1 MSKFLVLCHVKVLP
15 CALKTAICRKAGPL
29 IRRTNGSPPTRG
41 SLNMEV
47 NNMMVVVVIVMEVH
61 NMVVVEVNNM
71 MMVLITVMIG
81 RVMIW

>member
-1 MSKFLVLCHVKVLP
+1 MLKFLVLCHVKVLP

-61 NMVVVEVNNM
+61 NMVVVEVNM
-71 MMVLITVMIG
+71 MMVLVTVMIG
-81 RVMIW
+81 RVVIW

>member
-47 NNMMVVVVIVMEVH
+47 NNMMVVVIVMEVH

-71 MMVLITVMIG
+71 MMVVVTVMIG
-81 RVMIW
+81 RVVIW